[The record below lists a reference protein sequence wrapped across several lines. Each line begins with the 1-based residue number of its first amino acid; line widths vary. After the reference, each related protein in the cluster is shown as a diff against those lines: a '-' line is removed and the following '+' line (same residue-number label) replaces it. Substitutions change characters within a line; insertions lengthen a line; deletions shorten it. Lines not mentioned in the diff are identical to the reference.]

1 MKLAA
6 LIIFSFSLTLG
17 TGCKKDHSEEG
28 PSALEAVSE
37 LEVSAMAGDSDDLF
51 SCGMMYYQGA
61 EEIEADPVK
70 AHAFLSAISKLEEF
84 KSMQSVQDALT
95 DLRNNM
101 DESQREASGKIL
113 ASIAELKQ

>member
-1 MKLAA
+1 MKLSAFF
-6 LIIFSFSLTLG
+6 LFSVFLTLG
-17 TGCKKDHSEEG
+17 TGCKKDLPEEG
-28 PSALEAVSE
+28 PSALENLPE
-37 LEVSAMAGDSDDLF
+37 LEEAAMTGDSDALF

-84 KSMQSVQDALT
+84 KSMQFVQDALT
-95 DLRNNM
+95 ELKNNM
-101 DESQREASGKIL
+101 DESQIEASGKIR